1 VQSLLVSESCV
12 GSGGAGLGFQKG
24 DLRALAHSLMMRS
37 RSLAR
42 ALQQMEGAHMKLVGS
57 MYKKFGPTSHASI
70 VVEENGGHWWF
81 FHPPAIDLEAA
92 RKRYLPNGPFNSVE
106 EAEEH
111 FRDTILG
118 GEWPKK
124 SSTIQRRKR

>member
-1 VQSLLVSESCV
+1 
-12 GSGGAGLGFQKG
+12 
-24 DLRALAHSLMMRS
+24 
-37 RSLAR
+37 
-42 ALQQMEGAHMKLVGS
+42 MKLAGT

-70 VVEENGGHWWF
+70 VEDGGIFFWF

-118 GEWPKK
+118 GNKPNTEN
-124 SSTIQRRKR
+124 TIQRRKR